1 MKKLTLIPVLLFL
14 LVQTT
19 FAGGILTNTNQ
30 SAQWLR
36 TLSRNASTQIDAVY
50 YNPAGLMKME
60 NGLHL
65 GIYNQSIFQ
74 TRTIVSGYPY
84 LNTDKYEGDVVA
96 PLFPTAYAVYKMD
109 NLAFSFGFGPN
120 GGGGSADY
128 KNGLPSFIKKVEN
141 QVNGMLV
148 PGLAGLSAFGM
159 NVQEGYDV
167 KINFEGTSVFWG
179 LQLGL
184 SAKVSDAF
192 SVYGGVRYLPS
203 INTYEGSIENIQL
216 MVNGSFINAQEFL
229 GNASGAVSAA
239 AQSASDAA
247 SGLQPLITAG
257 AGSYTLDQIQGAG
270 YIDAAK
276 RAELTGG
283 LMALGLTEAQIN
295 AMNVGQIQGAFTTG
309 SNTLNATAQSLDA
322 TKQLVGD
329 QAVKTKQT
337 GSGFTPIIGANISPN
352 DQLNIGLKYEFKT
365 KMTLENDTEVDDTG
379 LFTDGDKT
387 PSDIPAILTA
397 GIEYKFSD
405 KFDASVSYNTYF
417 DKDVDW
423 GKNILMQ
430 EKTIESNYWELAL
443 GLQFHLS
450 EVFTLSTGFMRSHT
464 GVTEQYNSDFSF
476 SNSSYTGG
484 IGIEWKASDKLTLDA
499 GFMATNY
506 ESVDKDFGTYT
517 ENYDKAT
524 YGFAIGVSYSIFK

>member
-1 MKKLTLIPVLLFL
+1 MKKLTLIPVILFL
-14 LVQTT
+14 LVQAA

-84 LNTDKYEGDVVA
+84 LNTDKYEGDVAA
-96 PLFPTAYAVYKMD
+96 PIFPTAYAVYKMD

-120 GGGGSADY
+120 GGGGSANY
-128 KNGLPSFIKKVEN
+128 KNGLPSFEKSISD
-141 QVNGMLV
+141 LV
-148 PGLAGLSAFGM
+148 PGLAGLGALGYNVSA
-159 NVQEGYDV
+159 YDV
-167 KINFEGTSVFWG
+167 DIAFEGTSVFWG
-179 LQLGL
+179 LQLGV
-184 SAKVSDAF
+184 SAKINDVF

-203 INTYEGSIENIQL
+203 VNTYKGHIRDISVT
-216 MVNGSFINAQEFL
+216 VNNESQNAVSFLTGASTALNSLATQ
-229 GNASGAVSAA
+229 ASGAATTFSGAA
-239 AQSASDAA
+239 T
-247 SGLQPLITAG
+247 LAG
-257 AGSYTLDQIQGAG
+257 MYPAGSAISDPNVIGA
-270 YIDAAK
+270 
-276 RAELTGG
+276 
-283 LMALGLTEAQIN
+283 LMALGVDYTAIN
-295 AMNVGQIQGAFTTG
+295 YGAAVGIF
-309 SNTLNATAQSLDA
+309 SNAATQYATNAAILGGTASSLSS
-322 TKQLVGD
+322 TSTQLGD
-329 QAVKTKQT
+329 KEVDTKQT
-337 GSGFTPIIGANISPN
+337 GSGFSPILGVHISPN
-352 DQLNIGLKYEFKT
+352 EQLNIGIKYEFKT
-365 KMTLENDTEVDDTG
+365 KMTLENDTKVDDTG
-379 LFTDGDKT
+379 LFPDGGKT
-387 PSDIPAILTA
+387 PSDVPAILAA
-397 GIEYKFSD
+397 GVEYKFSD

-423 GKNILMQ
+423 GKNIIQ
-430 EKTIESNYWELAL
+430 QDRTIESNYWELAL

-450 EVFTLSTGFMRSHT
+450 DVFTLSTGFLRSHT